1 MNYQKASETHSPSPF
16 KKPKRP
22 PGNDSGNGHTGN
34 SNHKSGCGSGS
45 SIQQFWNERIME
57 RFIKA
62 NLFIICCVA
71 AGLLL
76 VSKPIVIYSN
86 VSRHN
91 SRTTYGLRS
100 MRSMDTVITGQLN
113 IIFFLSSAIKWKWNE
128 IVFAQKALI
137 FNLLYPVEEVWE
149 HSGCNNVTHKV
160 DFYLPGILYLYL

>member
-34 SNHKSGCGSGS
+34 SHNHKSNGS
-45 SIQQFWNERIME
+45 SGGIQQFWNERIME

-91 SRTTYGLRS
+91 SRTTYGVYDLC
-100 MRSMDTVITGQLN
+100 
-113 IIFFLSSAIKWKWNE
+113 
-128 IVFAQKALI
+128 ALCGYRYHWPAKQ
-137 FNLLYPVEEVWE
+137 FVLFVVVLCY
-149 HSGCNNVTHKV
+149 
-160 DFYLPGILYLYL
+160 

>member
-113 IIFFLSSAIKWKWNE
+113 FFLYLFCFLPLSENE
-128 IVFAQKALI
+128 MKSF
-137 FNLLYPVEEVWE
+137 
-149 HSGCNNVTHKV
+149 SHKKH
-160 DFYLPGILYLYL
+160 